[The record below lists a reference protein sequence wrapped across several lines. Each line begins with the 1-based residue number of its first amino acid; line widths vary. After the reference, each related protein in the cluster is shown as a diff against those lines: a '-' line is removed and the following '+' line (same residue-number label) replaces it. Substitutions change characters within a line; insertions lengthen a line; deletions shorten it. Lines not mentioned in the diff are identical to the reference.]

1 MTKQRNQ
8 ENEAFLNAKKD
19 DQDAIKLL
27 EAAREALTKYYK
39 KNKKGCQEA
48 ERGAHRE
55 EGQFGGDCR
64 T

>member
-39 KNKKGCQEA
+39 KKQE
-48 ERGAHRE
+48 RLPRS
-55 EGQFGGDCR
+55 
-64 T
+64 

>member
-27 EAAREALTKYYK
+27 EAAREAL
-39 KNKKGCQEA
+39 NQVLQEKQ
-48 ERGAHRE
+48 ERLPRS
-55 EGQFGGDCR
+55 
-64 T
+64 